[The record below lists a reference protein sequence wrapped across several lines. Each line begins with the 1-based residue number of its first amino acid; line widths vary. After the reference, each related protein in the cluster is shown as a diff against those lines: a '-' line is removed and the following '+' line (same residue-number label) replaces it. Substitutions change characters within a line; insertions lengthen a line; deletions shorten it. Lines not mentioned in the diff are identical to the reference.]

1 MNIKSIFISDSGLR
15 IFWNLLLF
23 FIIVIATIA
32 VIVSPIVFLL
42 SLFNL
47 SPQIGKP
54 VTGWNSIIGS
64 IITLVFGYFAFL
76 FGTHFSQ
83 KLLRK
88 SKLSALGLKIDK
100 QHIKDLL
107 LGFVLGGVIIVV
119 SVLLSW
125 LMGWYKFSGFAWEYR
140 SINLIIPAFL
150 LLLFARIQPALLEE
164 VIFRGY
170 LFQLL
175 SDRYSVRNTVLI
187 SSLLFGLAHLTSMEN
202 YPWWAVVFSTFFAG
216 LLFAQAYL
224 LHKNL
229 WLPIGIHYGWHI
241 IGRLLNDGGVPVD
254 KSVFIVSE
262 VSGPGLLSPTS
273 GGAASLFELVG
284 VGLVSIVLWKL
295 SNNLKWK
302 EKKL

>member
-1 MNIKSIFISDSGLR
+1 MNIKSIFVSVSGLR
-15 IFWNLLLF
+15 LFWNLILYL
-23 FIIVIATIA
+23 IIVITTIA
-32 VIVSPIVFLL
+32 VIVSPLIFLL

-76 FGTHFSQ
+76 LGTHFSQ

-88 SKLSALGLKIDK
+88 SKVSALGLKIDK
-100 QHIKDLL
+100 QHIKNLL

-119 SVLLSW
+119 SVLLNW

-140 SINLIIPAFL
+140 SINLIIPTFL

-175 SDRYSVRNTVLI
+175 ADRCNVRNTVLI

-202 YPWWAVVFSTFFAG
+202 YPWWAVVLSTFLAG

-241 IGRLLNDGGVPVD
+241 FGRLFNDAGVPVD

-262 VSGPGLLSPTS
+262 VSGPGLLSPAS
-273 GGAASLFELVG
+273 GGGASLFELVG
-284 VGLVSIVLWKL
+284 VGLVAMVLWKL
-295 SNNLKWK
+295 SKNLK
-302 EKKL
+302 

>member
-1 MNIKSIFISDSGLR
+1 MNIKSIFVSDSGLR
-15 IFWNLLLF
+15 IFWNLLLY

-42 SLFNL
+42 SLFDF

-76 FGTHFSQ
+76 LGTHFSQ

-100 QHIKDLL
+100 QNIKNLL

-119 SVLLSW
+119 SVLLNW

-140 SINLIIPAFL
+140 SINLIIPTFL

-175 SDRYSVRNTVLI
+175 ADRCNVRNTVLI

-202 YPWWAVVFSTFFAG
+202 YPWWAVVLSTFLAG

-241 IGRLLNDGGVPVD
+241 FGRLFNDAGVPVD

-262 VSGPGLLSPTS
+262 ISGPALLSPAS
-273 GGAASLFELVG
+273 GGGASLFELVG
-284 VGLVSIVLWKL
+284 VGLISMVLWKL
-295 SNNLKWK
+295 SKNLK
-302 EKKL
+302 